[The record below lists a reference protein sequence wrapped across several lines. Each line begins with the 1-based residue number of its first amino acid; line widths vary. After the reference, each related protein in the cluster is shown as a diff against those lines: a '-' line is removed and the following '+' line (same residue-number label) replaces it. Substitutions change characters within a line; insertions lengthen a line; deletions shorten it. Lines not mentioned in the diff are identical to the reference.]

1 MPPTLP
7 ATGAIWRLNTS
18 ANRSSGWNGRT
29 SPYRHEPDRVIL
41 ASLRGFRLAW
51 VPNDLLAGLMLAAIA
66 IPEQIATARLAGM
79 PAQTG
84 LYAFAAGSLAF
95 AVFGANRYLSVGADS
110 TIAPIFAGAVAA
122 IALGTSAPYPELV
135 AVVALF
141 AGGVLVLAGLLR
153 AGWIADLLS
162 IPVTTGLLAGIAVHI
177 VIGQLPLVLG
187 VPESS
192 GALPLRFVALV
203 REIPHANGAALLIG
217 GGVLALT
224 LASERIS
231 ARIPGALIGL
241 VAAGVAVAALHL
253 DAHGVAVLGALPAAL
268 PRVTFPLVDVR
279 DMLRLVPAALIV
291 ATVCMVQTA
300 LVVRSFPSDPESP
313 EDPSGA
319 FAAVGMGSIAASLLG
334 AFPVN
339 ASPPRT
345 AVVASS
351 GGRSQLSSIIAVAC
365 VALLVVLGAQLA
377 AYLPLAA
384 LGGVLISIA
393 LRIFRFGDMVRIARL
408 GGTEIWLVVAA
419 ALLLVAL
426 PIETGM
432 LLAIVLSLARG
443 IYIIARPPCA
453 ELVRVPGTTIWWPP
467 DDAALG
473 VRIPGVVVFAPAAPI
488 TFTNAG
494 YIVARLRACLA
505 AAPQPV
511 RILVLEGSGVI
522 DVDYTGA
529 GAFGKAIAQ
538 LQARGITVAI
548 ARLADGHARAA
559 ALQTGLLA
567 AIGPGREFKSV
578 HEALEAL
585 EALGVA
591 DATPAAP

>member
-1 MPPTLP
+1 M
-7 ATGAIWRLNTS
+7 
-18 ANRSSGWNGRT
+18 
-29 SPYRHEPDRVIL
+29 IL

-122 IALGTSAPYPELV
+122 IALGTSVPYPALV
-135 AVVALF
+135 AVVALL
-141 AGGVLVLAGLLR
+141 AGFVLVLAGLLR
-153 AGWIADLLS
+153 AGWVADLLS

-192 GALPLRFVALV
+192 GSLPLRFVALV
-203 REIPHANGAALLIG
+203 RELPQTNAAALLIG

-224 LASERIS
+224 LVSEKINKK
-231 ARIPGALIGL
+231 IPGALIGL
-241 VAAGVAVAALHL
+241 VAAGIAVAALHL
-253 DAHGVAVLGALPAAL
+253 DQHGVAVLGALPAAL
-268 PRVTFPLVDVR
+268 PSVTFPLVDLR
-279 DMLRLVPAALIV
+279 DMLRLIPVALIV

-300 LVVRSFPSDPESP
+300 LVVRSFPPDPESP

-319 FAAVGMGSIAASLLG
+319 FAAVGMGSMAASLLG
-334 AFPVN
+334 AFAVN

-345 AVVASS
+345 EVVYSS
-351 GGRSQLSSIIAVAC
+351 GGRSQLASIAAVAA
-365 VALLVVLGAQLA
+365 VALLVAFGSQLA

-384 LGGVLISIA
+384 LGGVLIYIA
-393 LRIFRFGDMVRIARL
+393 LRIVHGGEMVRIAQR
-408 GGTEIWLVVAA
+408 GGNEIWLVVAA
-419 ALLLVAL
+419 ALLLVVL

-443 IYIIARPPCA
+443 IYIIARPPSV
-453 ELVRVPGTTIWWPP
+453 ELANVAGTTIWWPP
-467 DDAALG
+467 DDAEPAK
-473 VRIPGVVVFAPAAPI
+473 RIPGVVVFAPAAPI

-494 YIVARLRACLA
+494 YIVGRLRACLA
-505 AAPQPV
+505 AAPEPV
-511 RILVLEGSGVI
+511 RVLVIEGSGVI
-522 DVDYTGA
+522 DVDYSGA
-529 GAFGKAIAQ
+529 QTLSKEIAK
-538 LQARGITVAI
+538 LKERGITVAI
-548 ARLADGHARAA
+548 ARLADERARAA
-559 ALQTGLLA
+559 ASRTGLLA

-578 HEALEAL
+578 HEALE
-585 EALGVA
+585 ELGVA
-591 DATPAAP
+591 DSTPAVP